1 MKRALVLL
9 ILAATLPAALAAQTF
24 DFTPRIGAYAP
35 LVNLTESTDPG
46 SGLPVAQKAAT
57 AFNIGGRLGWW
68 WGRAF
73 GIEGVV
79 DYNKGAV
86 QSFYNNSRLAG
97 NLGSHFFGA
106 TIRPMLRLSSPSGKL
121 AMIVSAG
128 GGLVD
133 RGGVYING
141 VSPPLTQYTGRTD
154 PAGAAGLA
162 FLLNVSRHV
171 AARIDVD
178 GYTYLAQYRSPGGV
192 NTSSERQYDLVV
204 TFGLTGGFRERYP
217 GER

>member
-9 ILAATLPAALAAQTF
+9 VLLATLPAALPAQHV
-24 DFTPRIGAYAP
+24 DFTPRIGVFVP
-35 LVNLTESTDPG
+35 VVNLTEGSDPG

-57 AFNIGGRLGWW
+57 AFTIGGRLGWW
-68 WGRAF
+68 WGSAS
-73 GIEGVV
+73 GVEGVV
-79 DYNKGAV
+79 DYNKGSV
-86 QSFYNNSRLAG
+86 QSYFNGSRLAG
-97 NLGSHFFGA
+97 NLDSHFFGA
-106 TIRPMLRLSSPSGKL
+106 SIRPMFRINSPSGKL

-178 GYTYLAQYRSPGGV
+178 GYTYEAQYRSPGGV
-192 NTSSERQYDLVV
+192 NTSSLRQYDLVI
-204 TFGLTGGFRERYP
+204 TFGLTGSFRDRYP
-217 GER
+217 GEN